1 MKKLITC
8 LFVATL
14 AITVSAATYN
24 EGFDVADNWSGGSMT
39 GYNAK
44 DYTDATGIGTF
55 NTDDAVR
62 EGTATQAGAYA
73 WRLDD
78 DPNYWRYEAPADTG
92 IVSFSVYTADWDV
105 SDNNSFQIRYSTDSG
120 STWTALM
127 TTNASYYTSSGLGDK
142 DYKLYESGSLNITP
156 GAGEQIYIEVANNQ
170 GDKERILI
178 DTFSVVTIP
187 EPFLLGI
194 LPLAFFF
201 FRRK

>member
-1 MKKLITC
+1 MKKFLIC
-8 LFVATL
+8 FVAVIL
-14 AITVSAATYN
+14 AISVKAATYD
-24 EGFDVADNWSGGSMT
+24 EGFDVDGNWAGGSMS

-44 DYTDATGIGTF
+44 TYEDSTGIGMF
-55 NTDDAVR
+55 RSDDAVR
-62 EGTATQAGAYA
+62 ETTATQAGAYA

-105 SDNNSFQIRYSTDSG
+105 SDNNSFEIRYSADSG
-120 STWTALM
+120 STYTSLM
-127 TTNASYYTSSGLGDK
+127 ITNASYYTSSGLGDK
-142 DYKLYESGSLNITP
+142 EYKLYESGTLNVTP
-156 GAGEQIYIEVANNQ
+156 GAGQQVFIEVANNQ
-170 GDKERILI
+170 GDRERILI

-194 LPLAFFF
+194 LPLALLF